1 MLDKVKLALR
11 LSGTALDGEVSDL
24 INAAIAD
31 LRLVGINIPAE
42 AGSSSKTLGDPLLD
56 RAVVLYAKAEF
67 GFNDDAER
75 YRNAYDYL
83 KCALSLTAD
92 YTEES
97 EGEYMRWGEQITLVA
112 LSEPS
117 PRTNEHGF
125 PVARTETATT
135 VFADKKSV
143 GFSEFYKAQQAGYT
157 TELKFDVHSF
167 EYEEQQIVEYPV
179 SSGKRY
185 RVLRTYTHGNGE
197 FTELTLVNLPE
208 AEGGGGNGE
217 V

>member
-24 INAAIAD
+24 INAALAD

-92 YTEES
+92 YIERE
-97 EGEYMRWGEQITLVA
+97 VA
-112 LSEPS
+112 
-117 PRTNEHGF
+117 
-125 PVARTETATT
+125 A
-135 VFADKKSV
+135 K
-143 GFSEFYKAQQAGYT
+143 
-157 TELKFDVHSF
+157 
-167 EYEEQQIVEYPV
+167 
-179 SSGKRY
+179 
-185 RVLRTYTHGNGE
+185 
-197 FTELTLVNLPE
+197 
-208 AEGGGGNGE
+208 
-217 V
+217 

>member
-11 LSGTALDGEVSDL
+11 KTAAVFNDEVTDY
-24 INAAIAD
+24 INSACAD

-97 EGEYMRWGEQITLVA
+97 EG
-112 LSEPS
+112 
-117 PRTNEHGF
+117 
-125 PVARTETATT
+125 
-135 VFADKKSV
+135 K
-143 GFSEFYKAQQAGYT
+143 
-157 TELKFDVHSF
+157 
-167 EYEEQQIVEYPV
+167 
-179 SSGKRY
+179 
-185 RVLRTYTHGNGE
+185 
-197 FTELTLVNLPE
+197 
-208 AEGGGGNGE
+208 
-217 V
+217 

>member
-92 YTEES
+92 
-97 EGEYMRWGEQITLVA
+97 
-112 LSEPS
+112 
-117 PRTNEHGF
+117 
-125 PVARTETATT
+125 
-135 VFADKKSV
+135 
-143 GFSEFYKAQQAGYT
+143 T

-208 AEGGGGNGE
+208 AEGGGNNGE

>member
-92 YTEES
+92 YIES
-97 EGEYMRWGEQITLVA
+97 GVAGAVAAAAAPGADVSPGTRPRRGPARARPLTWRGVFRWDHL
-112 LSEPS
+112 
-117 PRTNEHGF
+117 F
-125 PVARTETATT
+125 
-135 VFADKKSV
+135 
-143 GFSEFYKAQQAGYT
+143 
-157 TELKFDVHSF
+157 
-167 EYEEQQIVEYPV
+167 
-179 SSGKRY
+179 
-185 RVLRTYTHGNGE
+185 
-197 FTELTLVNLPE
+197 
-208 AEGGGGNGE
+208 
-217 V
+217 

>member
-11 LSGTALDGEVSDL
+11 LSGTALDDEVSDL

-31 LRLVGINIPAE
+31 LRLVGINVRGEGGPPRKPRGA
-42 AGSSSKTLGDPLLD
+42 PLLD

-97 EGEYMRWGEQITLVA
+97 EGE
-112 LSEPS
+112 
-117 PRTNEHGF
+117 
-125 PVARTETATT
+125 
-135 VFADKKSV
+135 
-143 GFSEFYKAQQAGYT
+143 
-157 TELKFDVHSF
+157 
-167 EYEEQQIVEYPV
+167 
-179 SSGKRY
+179 
-185 RVLRTYTHGNGE
+185 
-197 FTELTLVNLPE
+197 
-208 AEGGGGNGE
+208 
-217 V
+217 

>member
-97 EGEYMRWGEQITLVA
+97 ESKSMRWGEQITLVA

-208 AEGGGGNGE
+208 AEGGGNNGE

>member
-1 MLDKVKLALR
+1 M
-11 LSGTALDGEVSDL
+11 SDL

-97 EGEYMRWGEQITLVA
+97 EG
-112 LSEPS
+112 
-117 PRTNEHGF
+117 
-125 PVARTETATT
+125 
-135 VFADKKSV
+135 K
-143 GFSEFYKAQQAGYT
+143 
-157 TELKFDVHSF
+157 
-167 EYEEQQIVEYPV
+167 
-179 SSGKRY
+179 
-185 RVLRTYTHGNGE
+185 
-197 FTELTLVNLPE
+197 
-208 AEGGGGNGE
+208 
-217 V
+217 

>member
-97 EGEYMRWGEQITLVA
+97 EGEQITLVA

-208 AEGGGGNGE
+208 AEGGGNNGE

>member
-24 INAAIAD
+24 AKRGDCRSSPCRYQHSGGSGIVSKRWAI
-31 LRLVGINIPAE
+31 P
-42 AGSSSKTLGDPLLD
+42 SD
-56 RAVVLYAKAEF
+56 RAVVLTQRRNL

-75 YRNAYDYL
+75 YRNTYDYL

-92 YTEES
+92 YIERSGGKNEMGRTNNLDCLIRTFAVNE
-97 EGEYMRWGEQITLVA
+97 RTRLP
-112 LSEPS
+112 PS
-117 PRTNEHGF
+117 PALKPRQRFFLLLTRN
-125 PVARTETATT
+125 PWA
-135 VFADKKSV
+135 
-143 GFSEFYKAQQAGYT
+143 FSEFYKAQQAGYT

-185 RVLRTYTHGNGE
+185 RVLRTYTQERRIYGINAG
-197 FTELTLVNLPE
+197 
-208 AEGGGGNGE
+208 
-217 V
+217 

>member
-75 YRNAYDYL
+75 YRNAAERYRNAYDYL

-97 EGEYMRWGEQITLVA
+97 EG
-112 LSEPS
+112 
-117 PRTNEHGF
+117 
-125 PVARTETATT
+125 
-135 VFADKKSV
+135 K
-143 GFSEFYKAQQAGYT
+143 
-157 TELKFDVHSF
+157 
-167 EYEEQQIVEYPV
+167 
-179 SSGKRY
+179 
-185 RVLRTYTHGNGE
+185 
-197 FTELTLVNLPE
+197 
-208 AEGGGGNGE
+208 
-217 V
+217 

>member
-42 AGSSSKTLGDPLLD
+42 AGSSSKTGDPLLD

-67 GFNDDAER
+67 GFIDDAER

-97 EGEYMRWGEQITLVA
+97 EG
-112 LSEPS
+112 
-117 PRTNEHGF
+117 
-125 PVARTETATT
+125 
-135 VFADKKSV
+135 K
-143 GFSEFYKAQQAGYT
+143 
-157 TELKFDVHSF
+157 
-167 EYEEQQIVEYPV
+167 
-179 SSGKRY
+179 
-185 RVLRTYTHGNGE
+185 
-197 FTELTLVNLPE
+197 
-208 AEGGGGNGE
+208 
-217 V
+217 

>member
-75 YRNAYDYL
+75 YRRRSRRRPCSRSA
-83 KCALSLTAD
+83 S
-92 YTEES
+92 S
-97 EGEYMRWGEQITLVA
+97 
-112 LSEPS
+112 S
-117 PRTNEHGF
+117 RT
-125 PVARTETATT
+125 
-135 VFADKKSV
+135 
-143 GFSEFYKAQQAGYT
+143 
-157 TELKFDVHSF
+157 
-167 EYEEQQIVEYPV
+167 
-179 SSGKRY
+179 
-185 RVLRTYTHGNGE
+185 
-197 FTELTLVNLPE
+197 
-208 AEGGGGNGE
+208 
-217 V
+217 